1 MMRETDAMTLEPA
14 GMRQR
19 AAAAIEAA
27 KGNFIRGLARA
38 VEFVVVSGSWLLLP
52 VWPILA
58 AIVLRNGDYVRRYRI
73 TVERLIGHIRAVW
86 GTRAISRMV
95 SRGLMPAARAV
106 PERVVGNCTH
116 CGRCCLDLACVFL
129 EFDED
134 KRSRCAIYG
143 TWLWKI
149 MFANCGRYPV
159 DGQEIVLYGCPGF
172 NSVPDPAAGPRRIIP
187 IVPAMQPAGLETVG
201 TESPETT
208 TARLSA

>member
-1 MMRETDAMTLEPA
+1 MRESDVLTLEPV
-14 GMRQR
+14 GLRQR

-27 KGNFIRGLARA
+27 WEVFVRAFART
-38 VEFVVVSGSWLLLP
+38 VEFVVVFGSWLLLP
-52 VWPILA
+52 LWPILA
-58 AIVLRNGDYVRRYRI
+58 AIVLRDGDYVRRYRI
-73 TVERLIGHIRAVW
+73 TVARLIGHIRAVW

-129 EFDED
+129 AFDED
-134 KRSRCAIYG
+134 KRSRCTIYG

-149 MFANCGRYPV
+149 MFANCSRYPV

-172 NSVPDPAAGPRRIIP
+172 NSVPDPAAGARRIIP